1 MRCPICEVEFS
12 SPYLA
17 KAAKS
22 GESFWCPR
30 GCKLSFVP
38 AVTLELSTAEQVV
51 ALEDLFIK
59 EAR

>member
-1 MRCPICEVEFS
+1 MRCPGCKVEFS

-17 KAAKS
+17 EASAL
-22 GESFWCPR
+22 GRDIWCPR

-38 AVTLELSTAEQVV
+38 PASLKSAAEQVA